1 MDSEGSSGRRK
12 DGVFWAIPSAQE
24 MLFFRYQR
32 GGCAVYPE
40 VLIKPASWGDRVTWK
55 RAVKWQERKPQVQLV
70 TEETLPLR
78 VPESSGRHR
87 KCWQIMWP
95 GQTAS

>member
-1 MDSEGSSGRRK
+1 M
-12 DGVFWAIPSAQE
+12 FWAIPSAQE
-24 MLFFRYQR
+24 MLFLRYHS

-40 VLIKPASWGDRVTWK
+40 VLIKPASWGDWGTWK
-55 RAVKWQERKPQVQLV
+55 RAVKWQELQPVCCMTQKPQVQLV